1 MQNECIYCGQ
11 IFEHRHRGKKI
22 CPDCERAVKHG
33 LGYLVRVDTPEDTD
47 AYQRSIR
54 QKNIEAYQDT
64 IIAEGYADRQKAKT
78 LESVEKI
85 DTTL

>member
-1 MQNECIYCGQ
+1 MEHECIYCGQ
-11 IFEHRHRGKKI
+11 LFQHRHKGKKI

-33 LGYLVRVDTPEDTD
+33 LGWLVQVDAPEATDT
-47 AYQRSIR
+47 YERSLR
-54 QKNIEAYQDT
+54 RKNIEKHQDT

-85 DTTL
+85 KTTL